1 VSKTYNR
8 LNKTKNKAYAMKKR
22 KNEERDHNTE
32 YNAEYNAEYYVDHNT
47 EPGENEEYQ
56 S

>member
-1 VSKTYNR
+1 MSKTYNR

-22 KNEERDHNTE
+22 KNEKREHNTE
-32 YNAEYNAEYYVDHNT
+32 YNTKHNTEYYVEYNADSGEY
-47 EPGENEEYQ
+47 EEYQ